1 MPAVTPQGNFEYIL
15 EADKGEDANIDFI
28 TTFKCRKLSSVEL
41 SRASDLLYRQQLHD
55 YMRYVLTHG
64 LRGWDNYKTVEGNDI
79 PFETSNLKHPS
90 NKTLD
95 SIPYDHLVELV
106 RAITERS
113 QSSNE
118 DKGK

>member
-1 MPAVTPQGNFEYIL
+1 MPAVTPQGNFDYIL
-15 EADKGEDANIDFI
+15 EADQDEDADPDFI

-41 SRASDLLYRQQLHD
+41 SKANDLLYRQQLHE

-64 LRGWDNYKTVEGNDI
+64 LRGWDNYKTSDGVALR
-79 PFETSNLKHPS
+79 FETSNLKHPS

-95 SIPYDHLVELV
+95 LIPYDHLLELV
-106 RAITERS
+106 RAINERS
-113 QSSNE
+113 EASKE